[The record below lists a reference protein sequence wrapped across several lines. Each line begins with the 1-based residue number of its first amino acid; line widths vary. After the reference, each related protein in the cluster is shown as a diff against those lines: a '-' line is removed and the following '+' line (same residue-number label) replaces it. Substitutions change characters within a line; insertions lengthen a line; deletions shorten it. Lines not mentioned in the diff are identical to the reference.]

1 MKYRIAH
8 VGAFDFENFGDLL
21 FTDVLKKSLKK
32 GLKLGKLFILLL
44 RHARCQVKMRVYIQL
59 PNLKK

>member
-21 FTDVLKKSLKK
+21 FTDVLKK
-32 GLKLGKLFILLL
+32 KLEERIEIGEI
-44 RHARCQVKMRVYIQL
+44 VYFAPKTSDSEI
-59 PNLKK
+59 